1 MAGKDVK
8 FSTRKGESYDGYV
21 SAPAGEGKAPGLLLI
36 TAIFGTDEEMRVLS
50 DEYARDG
57 FLVWTPDVFW
67 RTMPGPTADF
77 GKAIARY
84 ESFDREQG
92 LADMQDL
99 IAALRSDPRC
109 NGKVAMLGFCFGGL
123 YAYLGA
129 ARLGADA
136 AGAYH
141 GTKIGEHLDEAHK
154 ISCPVSF
161 HYGKDDPIV
170 PLTEVAAVQ
179 QAFAGRS
186 NADVVLH
193 EGATHNFSMPRKDG
207 YNPSV
212 AKASRDAVLKAF
224 RSM

>member
-8 FSTRKGESYDGYV
+8 FSTRKNETYDGYV
-21 SAPAGEGKAPGLLLI
+21 SAPAGDAKAPGILLI
-36 TAIFGTDEEMRVLS
+36 TAIFGTDAEMRTLS

-77 GKAIARY
+77 GKALARY
-84 ESFDREQG
+84 ESFDRDQG
-92 LADMQDL
+92 LQDMEDL
-99 IAALRSDPRC
+99 LKAMRADPRC

-129 ARLGADA
+129 SRLGANA

-141 GTKIGEHLDEAHK
+141 GTKIGEYLGEAGK
-154 ISCPVSF
+154 VTCPVSF

-170 PLTEVAAVQ
+170 PLDEVAAVQ
-179 QAFAGRS
+179 KAFAGRA

-193 EGATHNFSMPRKDG
+193 DGATHNFSMPQKDG
-207 YNPSV
+207 YNPAV
-212 AKASRDAVLKAF
+212 AKSSRDAVLKAF